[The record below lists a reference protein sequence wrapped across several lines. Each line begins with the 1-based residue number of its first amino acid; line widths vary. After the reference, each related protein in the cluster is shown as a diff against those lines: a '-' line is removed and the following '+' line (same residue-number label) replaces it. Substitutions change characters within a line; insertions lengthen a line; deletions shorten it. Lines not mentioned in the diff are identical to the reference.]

1 MQYYTLIFAIIK
13 LHLCHARLK
22 YTWDA
27 SFNYFEVRVKVSL
40 LLNKEEQKQVN
51 KKEKVTESLHLTVE
65 MVKNLKNLLHKLDV
79 KLQKHWLLTL
89 CINEI
94 AA

>member
-1 MQYYTLIFAIIK
+1 MFKLLTCSIIHYSFAIIK

-27 SFNYFEVRVKVSL
+27 SFNFLEVRVRVSL
-40 LLNKEEQKQVN
+40 VLNKEEQKQAN

-65 MVKNLKNLLHKLDV
+65 MVESSKICCTSLM
-79 KLQKHWLLTL
+79 
-89 CINEI
+89 
-94 AA
+94 